1 MQPSTIKAVA
11 AKDNITAIKVV
22 SSRMLLATGFLRH
35 IFDIFERYKT
45 SIDMVA
51 TSEVGVSLSI
61 DNDSRL
67 APIVEELK
75 KVGTVEVDQDMCI
88 ICVVGDLV
96 RENKGFVGRITSAF
110 QDVAIRMVSY
120 GGSNHNVSF
129 LVRKEDK
136 QKALQSLSDKLFSEN

>member
-1 MQPSTIKAVA
+1 
-11 AKDNITAIKVV
+11 
-22 SSRMLLATGFLRH
+22 
-35 IFDIFERYKT
+35 
-45 SIDMVA
+45 MVA

-67 APIVEELK
+67 TPIVEELK

-96 RENKGFVGRITSAF
+96 RENKGFLGHITSAF
-110 QDVAIRMVSY
+110 SDVAIRMVSY

-136 QKALQSLSDKLFSEN
+136 QKTLQALSDTLFAD